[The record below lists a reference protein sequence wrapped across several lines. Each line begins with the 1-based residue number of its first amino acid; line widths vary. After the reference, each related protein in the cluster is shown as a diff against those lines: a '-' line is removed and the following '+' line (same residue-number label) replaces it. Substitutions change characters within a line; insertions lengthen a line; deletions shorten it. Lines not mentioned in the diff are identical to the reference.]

1 MPKEIHH
8 IKSVSQYHQLL
19 GLPMP
24 DHPHF
29 SVIEM
34 NAINRP
40 ELEGSVNLSYGFY
53 IIFMKR
59 DAQGRFKY
67 RYGQRELNVIASKE
81 DKEHDFE
88 TSRLFFMSPGQVLG
102 IEVNNRDAAKVSG
115 WMILIHPDYLWKT
128 RLAKSINQYEF
139 FHYSVTE
146 ALFLAPQEENKIISI
161 IRNIQDE
168 YKSKIDTFSQDVV
181 IAELELLFTYAERF
195 YNRQFVTRKI
205 TNHSILERLETLLDA
220 YFDGPELL
228 KKGLP
233 TVQYIS
239 DNLNISPNYL
249 RSLLKSFTGLN
260 TQEHIHKKLIEKAK
274 EKLST
279 TELSVSQIAYEL
291 GFEHPPSFSKLFKSK
306 TRFSPL
312 EFRQSL

>member
-1 MPKEIHH
+1 MPKVIH
-8 IKSVSQYHQLL
+8 IKSISQYHQAL

-29 SVIEM
+29 SVIE
-34 NAINRP
+34 ISGLQK
-40 ELEGSVNLSYGFY
+40 LEEPVTLLYDFY

-59 DAQGRFKY
+59 DPEGRFKY
-67 RYGQRELNVIASKE
+67 RYGNRTVTLVENDFVTSK
-81 DKEHDFE
+81 
-88 TSRLFFMSPGQVLG
+88 LFFMSPGQTLG
-102 IEVNNRDAAKVSG
+102 IENNNPDATMTSG
-115 WMILIHPDYLWKT
+115 WIILIHPDFLWKT
-128 RLAKSINQYEF
+128 RLAKTISQYEF
-139 FHYSVTE
+139 FYYSVSE
-146 ALFLAPQEENKIISI
+146 SLYLAPQEEKKIMSI
-161 IRNIQDE
+161 IESIQDE
-168 YKSKIDTFSQDVV
+168 YKSKIDKYSQDVV

-205 TNHSILERLETLLDA
+205 TNHGILERLEELLNN
-220 YFDGPELL
+220 YFNDPELI
-228 KKGLP
+228 KQGLP

-239 DNLNISPNYL
+239 NHLNISPNYL

-279 TELSVSQIAYEL
+279 TELSVSEIAYEL
-291 GFEHPPSFSKLFKSK
+291 GFEHPPSFSKLFKNK
-306 TRFSPL
+306 TNVSPV